1 MMSEILIALFIFLG
15 LGLLIFELLVIP
27 GTTVVGIVGFILMVV
42 GIWQS
47 FAHYGTSVGFAVLS
61 GSVILSILGVYLSL
75 RSNTWKQAMLHSS
88 ISSKV
93 NLQSNQVSVGDVGKS
108 LSRINPMGKALFNN
122 EFYEVASRGEMID
135 ENKEIRIIDIQANK
149 IIVEVVNAINT
160 K

>member
-15 LGLLIFELLVIP
+15 LGLLILELLVIP